1 LHSQQV
7 TGGAGTTK
15 IRVRA
20 KDVLLLPSNSSV
32 RQSSPQAGASRRG
45 SPPDSGSG
53 VNKPTAQTRR
63 PGVAVALLTGGSDKP
78 YAFGLAT
85 SLLSQGAT
93 IDLIGSSEIDCTEF
107 HTNPNLTL
115 FLLRGSLRRD
125 AAFIDKALRISS
137 YYAKLVAYSAFARP
151 QLFHILWNNRFE
163 VFDRTALM
171 SFYRALGKKVV
182 LTAHNVNLRK
192 RDSKD
197 STLNRLTLRIQYR
210 LANHIFVHTEQM
222 RRELIEEFGVPE
234 KRITTVPFGINNA
247 VPNTGLTSAEAR
259 QRLGIRETEKAIL
272 FFGRIKPYKGIEYL
286 IDAFRRLLRTR
297 QNYRL
302 IIAGRADTGDS
313 YWTSLLNEVR
323 DCTQRGSAII
333 IPEFIP
339 DRETEVYFKAA
350 DVLVLPYR
358 RIYQSGVL
366 FLGFSFGLPALVAD
380 VGSLRDEIVEG
391 QNGFVFKPEDP
402 VALADAVERYFG
414 SDLYADLD
422 RRRSDI
428 KSHANQRH
436 SWEDVARTTMNV
448 YAKLLRVSLRAT

>member
-1 LHSQQV
+1 MNEPI
-7 TGGAGTTK
+7 A
-15 IRVRA
+15 R
-20 KDVLLLPSNSSV
+20 
-32 RQSSPQAGASRRG
+32 
-45 SPPDSGSG
+45 
-53 VNKPTAQTRR
+53 TRR
-63 PGVAVALLTGGSDKP
+63 AGVAVSLLTGGSDKP

-85 SLLSQGAT
+85 SLISQGAT
-93 IDLIGSSEIDCTEF
+93 IDLIGSSQIDCPEF

-125 AAFIDKALRISS
+125 VAFIDKAFRISS
-137 YYAKLVAYSAFARP
+137 YYARLVAYSAFARP
-151 QLFHILWNNRFE
+151 RLFHILWNNRFE
-163 VFDRTALM
+163 FFDRTVLM
-171 SFYRALGKKVV
+171 GFYRALGKKVV
-182 LTAHNVNLRK
+182 LTAHNVNARR
-192 RDSKD
+192 RDSND
-197 STLNRLTLRIQYR
+197 STLNRFTLRIQYR

-247 VPNTGLTSAEAR
+247 VPNTRLTGAEAK
-259 QRLGIRETEKAIL
+259 QRLGIRETDKAML

-286 IDAFRRLLRTR
+286 IDAFRLLLRTR
-297 QNYRL
+297 QDYRL

-313 YWTSLLNEVR
+313 YWKSLLNDVR
-323 DCTQRGSAII
+323 DYTQRGSAII

-339 DRETEVYFKAA
+339 DHETEVYFKAA

-402 VALADAVERYFG
+402 VALADAIERYFA
-414 SDLYADLD
+414 SDL
-422 RRRSDI
+422 
-428 KSHANQRH
+428 
-436 SWEDVARTTMNV
+436 
-448 YAKLLRVSLRAT
+448 